1 MSGRSWGGQQSPNQP
16 EQPAPSAQPAYQVP
30 QQQAYGQPQYPMQQP
45 PPQVVYVQQKPP
57 RKWFGKLMFVLIALV
72 VIGMWNTPA
81 SKQLR
86 SDIVAAGQGTPP
98 AQQPQ
103 VNKPAESAQPAK
115 PAGPQ
120 QWTDGTYEVGVDIAP
135 GRYKVVP
142 AEGGIGM
149 CYWSTLKDTTGQFG
163 SIVANDVAKGPS
175 YFEVASG
182 SAVKYVQLRGCVAT
196 KA

>member
-1 MSGRSWGGQQSPNQP
+1 MSGRSWGGQPSPNQP
-16 EQPAPSAQPAYQVP
+16 EQPAPSAPPAQPAYQAP
-30 QQQAYGQPQYPMQQP
+30 PQQAYGQLQYPMQQP

-72 VIGMWNTPA
+72 VVGMWNTTA

-86 SDIVAAGQGTPP
+86 SDIVSAGQGTPVTQQ
-98 AQQPQ
+98 QQPT
-103 VNKPAESAQPAK
+103 QPAK
-115 PAGPQ
+115 PAKPAD
-120 QWTDGTYEVGVDIAP
+120 QWTDGTYQVGVDIP
-135 GRYKVVP
+135 VGRFKVVP